1 MNDAKKYRKTTK
13 LEISRT
19 IHLKMGTI
27 KDRNNSDLVEAEEI
41 K

>member
-1 MNDAKKYRKTTK
+1 MGKTRASGK